1 MRKLGIWEKLCHI
14 AGKLSPHHGA
24 NNNASSTTMLRAGS
38 KRKGSLV
45 LLGFGFVL
53 GASVLIL
60 TVIFSMFPS
69 VMNPMLQNN
78 LAKVDGQ
85 IPLLFDSSSSP
96 ATAITGTFSSN
107 PLQENTFAANQTISS
122 LFSQDHL
129 ENSTTASNQMLIS
142 SSPSFILT
150 QELLENST
158 ANNQMIVSS
167 SSPELTRDFLPTNQ
181 TESSSTF
188 TNYSSSDSV
197 VSGSAPKVEE
207 LVVTNAITTTSNISS
222 NKTGMYNEKQEN
234 VNDDSSHSRRDC
246 NIFEGEWVKP
256 ANDDIR
262 ELFYPP
268 GSCPYIDRK
277 PFDCFSNG
285 RPDDAFLKLQWHWQ
299 SHPTN
304 AGCNT
309 NFPRF
314 SLFVLD
320 CTMTCLRVTMGAFYF
335 LCILY
340 SFINIYFF
348 ADQKKK
354 INATDFLE
362 RLRGKK
368 VVFSGDSLNRNM
380 FESLMCILWNAVPD
394 KSRVNWL
401 PGSVDYKIRGDR
413 SLKYEDYN
421 CTVGFVWSPYL
432 VFETN
437 PPNRRN
443 KLNMNEPVRMRLDM
457 IDERASSFYREADLV
472 IFDSWHWW
480 IKDKTNGGIN
490 YFQEGDYLHP
500 KLEMS
505 KAYKKGLTTWRKWM
519 DKNIDPNRTQVVFR
533 GYSVNHFRGGKW
545 NTGGKCNR
553 ETEPTMSN
561 ETFVEK
567 NPPQVKLLEDTIRK
581 MKIPVI
587 YLNVTKLTYYRTD
600 GHPSIYANYMETY
613 EARIAAALTHQ
624 DCSHWCL
631 PGIPDTWNELLYVS
645 LMRAGKGS
653 FAR

>member
-1 MRKLGIWEKLCHI
+1 MKKLGIWEKLCHMV
-14 AGKLSPHHGA
+14 GKLSPHHGA
-24 NNNASSTTMLRAGS
+24 NNNASSSTTILRAGS

-45 LLGFGFVL
+45 LIGFGFVL

-60 TVIFSMFPS
+60 TIFFSMFPS
-69 VMNPMLQNN
+69 VMNPMLENN
-78 LAKVDGQ
+78 LAKVDRQ
-85 IPLLFDSSSSP
+85 IPLLFDSSSSTT
-96 ATAITGTFSSN
+96 TAVTSTFSSD
-107 PLQENTFAANQTISS
+107 PLQENTSPANQTISS
-122 LFSQDHL
+122 SSNASQ
-129 ENSTTASNQMLIS
+129 ENLDNSSQEVLKNSTASNQ
-142 SSPSFILT
+142 T
-150 QELLENST
+150 
-158 ANNQMIVSS
+158 IVSS
-167 SSPELTRDFLPTNQ
+167 SSPELWRDFIPTNQ

-188 TNYSSSDSV
+188 TNYSSSV
-197 VSGSAPKVEE
+197 VSGSVPKVEE
-207 LVVTNAITTTSNISS
+207 LVIADDETNAVTATSNIPS
-222 NKTGMYNEKQEN
+222 NRTGTYNEKQEI
-234 VNDDSSHSRRDC
+234 VNAIFSHSRHDC

-256 ANDDIR
+256 ANDNIR
-262 ELFYPP
+262 EPFYPP

-277 PFDCFSNG
+277 PFNCFSNG

-304 AGCNT
+304 AGCKT
-309 NFPRF
+309 NFP
-314 SLFVLD
+314 SLL
-320 CTMTCLRVTMGAFYF
+320 
-335 LCILY
+335 
-340 SFINIYFF
+340 
-348 ADQKKK
+348 
-354 INATDFLE
+354 NASDFLE

-368 VVFSGDSLNRNM
+368 VVFAGDSLNRNM
-380 FESLMCILWNAVPD
+380 FESLICILWNAVPD
-394 KSRVNWL
+394 KSRVHWL
-401 PGSVDYKIRGDR
+401 PGSIDYKIRGDR

-443 KLNMNEPVRMRLDM
+443 KLNMNEPVTMRLDM
-457 IDERASSFYREADLV
+457 IDERASSFYRDADLV

-480 IKDKTNGGIN
+480 IKDKTNNGIN

-500 KLEMS
+500 KMEMS

-519 DKNIDPNRTQVVFR
+519 DKNIDPNKTQVVFR

-567 NPPQVKLLEDTIRK
+567 NPSQVKLLEDTIRK

-600 GHPSIYANYMETY
+600 GHPSIYANYMATY
-613 EARIAAALTHQ
+613 EERIAAALTHQ

-631 PGIPDTWNELLYVS
+631 PGIPDTWNELLYIS

>member
-14 AGKLSPHHGA
+14 AGKLSPPHHGA
-24 NNNASSTTMLRAGS
+24 NNNASSTTILRAGS
-38 KRKGSLV
+38 KRQGSLV
-45 LLGFGFVL
+45 LIGFGFIL

-60 TVIFSMFPS
+60 TIIFSMFPS

-85 IPLLFDSSSSP
+85 ILLSFDGSSSTT
-96 ATAITGTFSSN
+96 TAITSTFSSD

-122 LFSQDHL
+122 FLSNASQENL
-129 ENSTTASNQMLIS
+129 ENSTTASNQTTI
-142 SSPSFILT
+142 
-150 QELLENST
+150 ST
-158 ANNQMIVSS
+158 ASIQTIVSS
-167 SSPELTRDFLPTNQ
+167 SFSELSRDFIPMNQ
-181 TESSSTF
+181 TESSSTI
-188 TNYSSSDSV
+188 TSYSSSV
-197 VSGSAPKVEE
+197 LKVEE
-207 LVVTNAITTTSNISS
+207 LVVTTSSNISS
-222 NKTGMYNEKQEN
+222 NRTGMYNEKQEN
-234 VNDDSSHSRRDC
+234 VNDDSSHSRQHC

-256 ANDDIR
+256 ANDNIR
-262 ELFYPP
+262 EPFYPP

-309 NFPRF
+309 NFP
-314 SLFVLD
+314 SLL
-320 CTMTCLRVTMGAFYF
+320 
-335 LCILY
+335 
-340 SFINIYFF
+340 
-348 ADQKKK
+348 
-354 INATDFLE
+354 NATDFLE

-394 KSRVNWL
+394 KSRVHWL
-401 PGSVDYKIRGDR
+401 PGSTDYKIRGDR

-457 IDERASSFYREADLV
+457 IDERASSFYRDADLV

-613 EARIAAALTHQ
+613 QERIAAALTHQ

-631 PGIPDTWNELLYVS
+631 PGIPDTWNELLYIS
-645 LMRAGKGS
+645 LMRTGKGS